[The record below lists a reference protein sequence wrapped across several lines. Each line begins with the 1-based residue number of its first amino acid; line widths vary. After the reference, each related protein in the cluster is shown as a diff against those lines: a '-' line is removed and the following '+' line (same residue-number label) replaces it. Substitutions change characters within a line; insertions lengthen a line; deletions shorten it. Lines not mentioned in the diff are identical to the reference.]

1 MAPAY
6 IMSDPKNPDSREP
19 QLFTSTKQIQQE
31 SQSILSEW
39 SIKDQDPV
47 LWGFKELLT
56 WKIPDHL
63 LSTAARESQS
73 KLRRKQEEMGYVCS
87 YVNNTHLF

>member
-1 MAPAY
+1 
-6 IMSDPKNPDSREP
+6 MSDPKNPDSREP

-39 SIKDQDPV
+39 SIKDQDPII
-47 LWGFKELLT
+47 WGFKELLT

-63 LSTAARESQS
+63 LSTAARES
-73 KLRRKQEEMGYVCS
+73 
-87 YVNNTHLF
+87 

>member
-6 IMSDPKNPDSREP
+6 IISDPKNPDSCEP

-31 SQSILSEW
+31 SQNILSEW
-39 SIKDQDPV
+39 SIKDQDPA

-73 KLRRKQEEMGYVCS
+73 KLRRKQEEVGYVCS